1 MLSSNWL
8 GHHPFTV
15 EIYGF
20 EPRLH
25 DKALGYSAAASTPD
39 FDSGGSGSS
48 PGAPTKK
55 MELWQMWYM
64 RRTENPQNVVQFHE
78 APPKK
83 NMASVAQ
90 MVRAPECGSG
100 GRGFEAL
107 CPPQREYS
115 SVVEQ
120 MAVNHRV
127 VGSSPSIPASFG
139 SMAERSKAAPC

>member
-55 MELWQMWYM
+55 NGALAD
-64 RRTENPQNVVQFHE
+64 VV
-78 APPKK
+78 
-83 NMASVAQ
+83 
-90 MVRAPECGSG
+90 
-100 GRGFEAL
+100 
-107 CPPQREYS
+107 Y
-115 SVVEQ
+115 
-120 MAVNHRV
+120 
-127 VGSSPSIPASFG
+127 
-139 SMAERSKAAPC
+139 AED